1 MFTRSRSLRVPLLG
15 LLGLSI
21 GAGSLLAQDLPA
33 TIDGK
38 PPEIQ
43 YPQTPLKFIL
53 QDFETVSGKMIVR
66 DITAL
71 DIPITIETVHAPAT
85 NAEWLDFMERSLL
98 LNGIA
103 LIPTTD
109 NILKAVNWRAG
120 STPTREGI
128 ETYSEAYDIPD
139 GEVVINYIMKLEF
152 VTTDEAIRI
161 FQEVTKNTATPYA
174 AITAVPDVNMLVI
187 TENALVVKQLIELK
201 NKIDVKPAQVKTE
214 VFQLLRAEASTVSA
228 AINDILSQQQEQR
241 AGSNN
246 SRTSTTRRT
255 TPQTTNRPPGTGGGA
270 ASASAAPSPTGGPGT
285 TQPIVVYPDE
295 RTNRLIVIGRPLD
308 VVYIENLIKE
318 LDAEVEVKRFIN
330 RALRHVSVQ
339 LALPVLSDALSQR
352 ADPSAGGAGGGSAL
366 TSNLG
371 GGRNTNNSTTGF
383 GNNRN
388 SGFGNTG
395 GFNSSGGSSFGGS
408 SFGGSSGGFGNS
420 SFGSGGFG
428 GGGGLNGF
436 GIQDSGPI
444 SVPIGVSTLLIA
456 DPKINTIIAT
466 GPPEDLLLVNTI
478 LDEIDVKPR
487 QVYIST
493 IIGQVTLGDDVNW
506 GVDLLHRVQEYEVGG
521 RTVRSGGMLRG
532 GDGSLIDVNDLS
544 DIANFP
550 NAGVAG
556 LSVYGQIGDYVNAY
570 LRALE
575 STNRFEIISRP
586 SIYLSNNRPGTIV
599 SGREVAVPSTT
610 QSGGLNTNGVTSNI
624 QYRRIALELNVVP
637 LINSNEEVTLQISQQ
652 NNTTSGTTNIN
663 GIEVP
668 DVNTQ
673 QLQTEVTVPNKSTVV
688 LGGLITE
695 SRNDEKTGLPLLV
708 HVPLLKHVFGDHRK
722 DKARQELLVFIQP
735 QIVNSAEDLVDANIE
750 QTQNNRVT
758 RGALEFNKRPSD
770 VGASAL
776 PVEGT
781 EQQAAAPRERR
792 RWWQRLRG
800 SNRR

>member
-128 ETYSEAYDIPD
+128 NTYSEEYDVPD

-161 FQEVTKNTATPYA
+161 FQEVTKNAATPYA

-201 NKIDVKPAQVKTE
+201 NKIDVEPARVKTE
-214 VFQLLRAEASTVSA
+214 VFQLLRAEAATVSA

-241 AGSNN
+241 AGATS

-255 TPQTTNRPPGTGGGA
+255 PQATNRPPGTGGGA
-270 ASASAAPSPTGGPGT
+270 AAASAAPSPTGGPGA
-285 TQPIVVYPDE
+285 TQTIVVYPDE

-308 VVYIENLIKE
+308 IIYIENLVEK

-339 LALPVLSDALSQR
+339 LALPVLADALAPR
-352 ADPSAGGAGGGSAL
+352 GETGAGGGSAL
-366 TSNLG
+366 TSNAG
-371 GGRNTNNSTTGF
+371 GGRNTNNNRTTGF
-383 GNNRN
+383 GGNNNRN

-395 GFNSSGGSSFGGS
+395 GFNS
-408 SFGGSSGGFGNS
+408 GGSSGGFGGS
-420 SFGSGGFG
+420 SGGLGGG

-444 SVPIGVSTLLIA
+444 SIPIGVSTLLIA
-456 DPKINTIIAT
+456 DPKLNTIIAT

-487 QVYIST
+487 QVYLST
-493 IIGQVTLGDDVNW
+493 IIGQVTLGDNVSW
-506 GVDLLHRVQEYEVGG
+506 GVDLLHRVQEYEIGG
-521 RTVRSGGMLRG
+521 RTVRSGGTLNG
-532 GDGSLIDVNDLS
+532 NNGSLIDVNDLT
-544 DIANFP
+544 DLANFP
-550 NAGVAG
+550 TTGVAG

-570 LRALE
+570 LKALE
-575 STNRFEIISRP
+575 SSNRFEIISRP
-586 SIYLSNNRPGTIV
+586 SIFLSNNRTGTIV
-599 SGREVAVPSTT
+599 SGREVAVPSST
-610 QSGGLNTNGVTSNI
+610 QSGSLNTNGGVTSNI
-624 QYRRIALELNVVP
+624 QYREIALRLEVIP
-637 LINSNEEVTLQISQQ
+637 LINSNEEVTLQISQV
-652 NNTTSGTTNIN
+652 NDTVGGTTNIN

-673 QLQTEVTVPNKSTVV
+673 ELQTEVTIPNKSTVV

-695 SRNDEKTGLPLLV
+695 SRRDDITGVPFLV
-708 HVPLLKHVFGDHRK
+708 HVPLLKHIFGDHGK
-722 DKARQELLVFIQP
+722 EKARQELLIFIQP

-770 VGASAL
+770 IGANAV
-776 PVEGT
+776 PIDEAA
-781 EQQAAAPRERR
+781 QQQAAPRERR
-792 RWWQRLRG
+792 SWWSRLR
-800 SNRR
+800 RRGQ

>member
-43 YPQTPLKFIL
+43 YPQTPLNFIL

-66 DITAL
+66 DVTAL

-128 ETYSEAYDIPD
+128 KTYSEEYDIPD

-161 FQEVTKNTATPYA
+161 FQEVTKNAATPYA

-201 NKIDVKPAQVKTE
+201 NKIDVEPARVKTE
-214 VFQLLRAEASTVSA
+214 VFQLLRAEAATVSA

-241 AGSNN
+241 AGTSS

-255 TPQTTNRPPGTGGGA
+255 PQATNRPPGTGGGA
-270 ASASAAPSPTGGPGT
+270 AAASAAPSPTGGPGA
-285 TQPIVVYPDE
+285 TQNIVVYPDE

-308 VVYIENLIKE
+308 IIYIENLIEK

-339 LALPVLSDALSQR
+339 LALPVLADALAPR
-352 ADPSAGGAGGGSAL
+352 GETGAGGGSAL
-366 TSNLG
+366 TSNAG
-371 GGRNTNNSTTGF
+371 GGRNTTNNRNSGF
-383 GNNRN
+383 GGNNNRN

-395 GFNSSGGSSFGGS
+395 GFNS
-408 SFGGSSGGFGNS
+408 GGSSGGFGGS
-420 SFGSGGFG
+420 SGGLGGGG

-444 SVPIGVSTLLIA
+444 SVPVGVSTLLIA
-456 DPKINTIIAT
+456 DPKLNTIIAT

-487 QVYIST
+487 QVYLST
-493 IIGQVTLGDDVNW
+493 VIGQVTLGDNVNW
-506 GVDLLHRVQEYEVGG
+506 GVDLLHRVQEYEIGG
-521 RTVRSGGMLRG
+521 RTVRSGGTLNG
-532 GDGSLIDVNDLS
+532 NNGSLIDVNDLT
-544 DIANFP
+544 DFANFP
-550 NAGVAG
+550 TTGVAG

-570 LRALE
+570 LKALE
-575 STNRFEIISRP
+575 SSNRFEIISRP
-586 SIYLSNNRPGTIV
+586 SIFLSNNRTGTIV
-599 SGREVAVPSTT
+599 SGSEVAVPSST
-610 QSGGLNTNGVTSNI
+610 QSGSLNTNGGVTSNI
-624 QYRRIALELNVVP
+624 QYREIALRLEVIP
-637 LINSNEEVTLQISQQ
+637 LINSNEEVTLQILQV
-652 NNTTSGTTNIN
+652 NDTVGGTTNIN

-673 QLQTEVTVPNKSTVV
+673 ELQTEVTIPNKSTVV

-695 SRNDEKTGLPLLV
+695 SRRDDITGAPFLV
-708 HVPLLKHVFGDHRK
+708 HVPLLKHIFGDHGK
-722 DKARQELLVFIQP
+722 EKARQELLIFIQP
-735 QIVNSAEDLVDANIE
+735 QIVNSAADLVDANIE

-758 RGALEFNKRPSD
+758 RGALEFNKRPPD
-770 VGASAL
+770 IGANAV
-776 PVEGT
+776 PIDEAA
-781 EQQAAAPRERR
+781 QQQAAPRERR
-792 RWWQRLRG
+792 SWWSRLR
-800 SNRR
+800 SRRN